1 MSDPRSSDEAGR
13 NNDVSYVKAALRWQ
27 YNWITM
33 AGAAGFAVISGSAL
47 PLLLAAGVELIYL
60 ATVPQNSRFQR
71 LVRSWQ
77 YDEQRKQQQKGL
89 SDLFRELPTEMRGR
103 YARLEAI
110 CQAIRENYKRLS
122 STSQM
127 FAEQMESKLDGLS
140 QSYVRLLN
148 SAFHHRQ
155 YLNTTN
161 PDVIRKEAAAIQTD
175 MEHMPA
181 KVQEINRKRI
191 EILNKRLEKFD
202 KIKENCQVVDAQ
214 CAAIEDVLQLIR
226 DQSVTMHDPQEI
238 SEHLDNLVKDVEQT
252 EETVREMESIFDL
265 SPLAAPD
272 FAGGDFDN
280 SGKNFGGR
288 VRN

>member
-1 MSDPRSSDEAGR
+1 MADDK
-13 NNDVSYVKAALRWQ
+13 NDGSTNYVKAAFRWQ
-27 YNWITM
+27 YNWITL
-33 AGAAGFAVISGSAL
+33 AGAAGFAVISGSGL
-47 PLLLAAGVELIYL
+47 PLLLAAGLELIYL

-77 YDEQRKQQQKGL
+77 YDEQKKQQQRGL
-89 SDLFRELPTEMRGR
+89 SDLFRELPPEMRSR
-103 YARLEAI
+103 YARLDAVS
-110 CQAIRENYKRLS
+110 QAIRENYKRLS

-127 FAEQMESKLDGLS
+127 FAEQMQSKLDGLS

-161 PDVIRKEAAAIQTD
+161 PDVIRKEAAAIQAD
-175 MEHMPA
+175 MARMPV

-202 KIKENCQVVDAQ
+202 KIQENCQVVDAQ

-252 EETVREMESIFDL
+252 EETVREMESIFDM
-265 SPLAAPD
+265 SSLATPD
-272 FAGGDFDN
+272 FNVDDPGS
-280 SGKNFGGR
+280 SGKNYGGR

>member
-1 MSDPRSSDEAGR
+1 MADDKDDGSL
-13 NNDVSYVKAALRWQ
+13 SYVKAAFHWQ
-27 YNWITM
+27 YNLIAL
-33 AGAAGFAVISGSAL
+33 AGAVGFAVISTSGL
-47 PLLLAAGVELIYL
+47 PLILAAGAELIYL
-60 ATVPQNSRFQR
+60 STVPQNSRFQR
-71 LVRSWQ
+71 LVRSWK
-77 YDEQRKQQQKGL
+77 YAEQKKAQQRGL
-89 SDLFRELPTEMRGR
+89 SDLFRELPPEMRSR
-103 YARLEAI
+103 FARLDAV

-161 PDVIRKEAAAIQTD
+161 LDLIRKEVAQVKLTMD
-175 MEHMPA
+175 KDPP
-181 KVQEINRKRI
+181 KVQDINRKRI
-191 EILNKRLEKFD
+191 EILNKRMEKFD

-226 DQSVTMHDPQEI
+226 DQSVTMHDPQQI

-252 EETVREMESIFDL
+252 EETVREVESIFDV
-265 SPLAAPD
+265 SPLAVPD
-272 FAGGDFDN
+272 FDPGDLGN
-280 SGKNFGGR
+280 SGKTYGGR

>member
-1 MSDPRSSDEAGR
+1 MADDKDDGSL
-13 NNDVSYVKAALRWQ
+13 SYVKAAFHWQ
-27 YNWITM
+27 YNLIAL
-33 AGAAGFAVISGSAL
+33 AGAVGFAVVSTSGL
-47 PLLLAAGVELIYL
+47 PLILAAGAELIYL
-60 ATVPQNSRFQR
+60 STVPQNSRFQR
-71 LVRSWQ
+71 LVRSWK
-77 YDEQRKQQQKGL
+77 YAEQKKAQQRGL
-89 SDLFRELPTEMRGR
+89 SDLFRELPPEMRSR
-103 YARLEAI
+103 FARLDAV

-161 PDVIRKEAAAIQTD
+161 PDLIKKECAGLQAD
-175 MEHMPA
+175 LDKEPA
-181 KVQEINRKRI
+181 KVQDINRKRI
-191 EILNKRLEKFD
+191 EILGKRIEKFD

-226 DQSVTMHDPQEI
+226 DQSVTMHDPQQI

-252 EETVREMESIFDL
+252 EETVREVESIFDV
-265 SPLAAPD
+265 SPLAVPD
-272 FAGGDFDN
+272 FDPGDMGN
-280 SGKNFGGR
+280 TGKTYGGR

>member
-1 MSDPRSSDEAGR
+1 MADDKDDGSL
-13 NNDVSYVKAALRWQ
+13 SYVKAAFHWQ
-27 YNWITM
+27 YNLIAL
-33 AGAAGFAVISGSAL
+33 AGAVGFAVVSASGL
-47 PLLLAAGVELIYL
+47 PLILAAGAELIYL
-60 ATVPQNSRFQR
+60 STIPQNSRFQR

-77 YDEQRKQQQKGL
+77 YAEQKRAQQKGL
-89 SDLFRELPTEMRGR
+89 SELFRELPPEMRSR
-103 YARLEAI
+103 FARLDAV
-110 CQAIRENYKRLS
+110 CQGIRENYKRLS

-161 PDVIRKEAAAIQTD
+161 LDLIRKEVAQVKLTMD
-175 MEHMPA
+175 KDPP
-181 KVQEINRKRI
+181 KVQDINRKRI
-191 EILNKRLEKFD
+191 EILNKRMEKFD

-226 DQSVTMHDPQEI
+226 DQSVTMHDPQQI

-252 EETVREMESIFDL
+252 EETVREVESIFDV
-265 SPLAAPD
+265 SPLAVPD
-272 FAGGDFDN
+272 FDPGDMGNTGKTYGG
-280 SGKNFGGR
+280 K

>member
-1 MSDPRSSDEAGR
+1 MADDKDDGSI
-13 NNDVSYVKAALRWQ
+13 SYVKAAFHWQ
-27 YNWITM
+27 YNWISL
-33 AGAAGFAVISGSAL
+33 AGAAGFALISGSGL
-47 PLLLAAGVELIYL
+47 PLVLSAGLELIYL
-60 ATVPQNSRFQR
+60 STVPQNARFQR
-71 LVRSWQ
+71 LVRSWKYAAQ
-77 YDEQRKQQQKGL
+77 KKQQERGL
-89 SDLFRELPTEMRGR
+89 SDLFRELPPEMRAR
-103 YARLEAI
+103 YARLEAV
-110 CQAIRENYKRLS
+110 CRAIRENYKRLS

-161 PDVIRKEAAAIQTD
+161 PDAIRKGGAALQAD
-175 MEHMPA
+175 LEREPA

-214 CAAIEDVLQLIR
+214 CSAIEDVLQLIR
-226 DQSVTMHDPQEI
+226 DQSVTMHDPQQI

-252 EETVREMESIFDL
+252 EETVREVESIFDL
-265 SPLAAPD
+265 SPLATPD
-272 FAGGDFDN
+272 FTGGD
-280 SGKNFGGR
+280 SGSTGKVFGGR
-288 VRN
+288 ARN

>member
-1 MSDPRSSDEAGR
+1 MADDKDDGSI
-13 NNDVSYVKAALRWQ
+13 SYVKAAFHWQ
-27 YNWITM
+27 YNLIAL
-33 AGAAGFAVISGSAL
+33 AGAAGFALLSASGL
-47 PLLLAAGVELIYL
+47 PILLAAGVELIYL
-60 ATVPQNSRFQR
+60 STVPQNVRFQR

-77 YDEQRKQQQKGL
+77 YAEQKKQQQRGL
-89 SDLFRELPTEMRGR
+89 SDLFRELPPEMRSR
-103 YARLEAI
+103 YARLDAI
-110 CQAIRENYKRLS
+110 CQGIRENYKRLS

-161 PDVIRKEAAAIQTD
+161 PDLIRKEAAGLQAD
-175 MEHMPA
+175 LEHEPA

-191 EILNKRLEKFD
+191 EILGKRIEKFD

-252 EETVREMESIFDL
+252 EETVREVESIFDL
-265 SPLAAPD
+265 SPLATPD
-272 FAGGDFDN
+272 FNTGDPGP
-280 SGKNFGGR
+280 SGKIYGGR
-288 VRN
+288 MRN

>member
-1 MSDPRSSDEAGR
+1 MADDKDEGSL
-13 NNDVSYVKAALRWQ
+13 NYVKAAFRWQ
-27 YNWITM
+27 YNLISL
-33 AGAAGFAVISGSAL
+33 AGAAGFALVAGSGL

-60 ATVPQNSRFQR
+60 STVPQNSRFQR
-71 LVRSWQ
+71 LVRSWE
-77 YDEQRKQQQKGL
+77 YDEQKRQQQRGL
-89 SDLFRELPTEMRGR
+89 SDLFKELPPEMRSR
-103 YARLEAI
+103 YARVDSI
-110 CQAIRENYKRLS
+110 TQAIRENYRRLT

-127 FAEQMESKLDGLS
+127 FAEQMESKLESLA

-161 PDVIRKEAAAIQTD
+161 SDTIRKESEAIQAD
-175 MEHMPA
+175 MEHVPA

-191 EILNKRLEKFD
+191 EILKKRLEKFD

-226 DQSVTMHDPQEI
+226 DQSVTMRDPQQI

-252 EETVREMESIFDL
+252 EETVREVESIFDI
-265 SPLAAPD
+265 SPLASPEPFPGD
-272 FAGGDFDN
+272 YTPPGKTYGG
-280 SGKNFGGR
+280 K
-288 VRN
+288 VR